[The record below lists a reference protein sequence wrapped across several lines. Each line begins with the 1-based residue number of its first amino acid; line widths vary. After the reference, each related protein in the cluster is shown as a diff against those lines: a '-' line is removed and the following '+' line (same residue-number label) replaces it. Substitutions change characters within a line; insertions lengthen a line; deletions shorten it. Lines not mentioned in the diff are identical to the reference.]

1 VGQFLEETGFTLGAE
16 DESPFEMR
24 LLHFRRTFV
33 EKMFAIH
40 AKVEA
45 FKTAGQPLGGYA
57 RHYYDLFCL
66 AERPEVLAMLRSDE
80 YAAIKADY
88 DRISREHFSKS
99 YVPLPGT
106 GSGDTIRNSVGPMS
120 GRAAHAGRP
129 VVSTVDSAGCDRL
142 GFLLDHSSPE
152 ILWIADGVTPIG

>member
-1 VGQFLEETGFTLGAE
+1 MSGNSSQETGVSLGAE
-16 DESPFEMR
+16 DEGPFEMR

-45 FKTAGQPLGGYA
+45 FKKAGKAIGGYA

-80 YAAIKADY
+80 YAVIKADY
-88 DRISREHFSKS
+88 DRISPHISRKATC
-99 YVPLPGT
+99 PRRT
-106 GSGDTIRNSVGPMS
+106 
-120 GRAAHAGRP
+120 
-129 VVSTVDSAGCDRL
+129 
-142 GFLLDHSSPE
+142 
-152 ILWIADGVTPIG
+152 